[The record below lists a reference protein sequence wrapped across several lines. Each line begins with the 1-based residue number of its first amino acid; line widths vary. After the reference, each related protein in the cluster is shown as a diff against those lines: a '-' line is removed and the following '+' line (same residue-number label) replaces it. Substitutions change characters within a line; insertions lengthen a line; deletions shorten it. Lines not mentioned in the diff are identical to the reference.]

1 MVLVKLFAQ
10 FRKERFKT
18 KEIPAGVTALA
29 VLKELDITAEEVG
42 SCMINSRHAELDTL
56 LNDGDT
62 CSLFPKVGGG

>member
-18 KEIPAGVTALA
+18 KEFAAGVTALQI
-29 VLKELDITAEEVG
+29 LDELGITAEEIG
-42 SCMINSRHAELDTL
+42 SCMINSRHAELDTV